1 MRTGSAVEG
10 ASILESLGEDPPDRI
25 CLVMTPGREMLC
37 LANVTLGDCPR
48 CVERFD
54 DFVPEQVFYGTDAP
68 YVMLRVRGKNSSQTW
83 KAAAY
88 FSDAMTNVQ

>member
-1 MRTGSAVEG
+1 MEG

-25 CLVMTPGREMLC
+25 CLVMTPGRAMLC

-54 DFVPEQVFYGTDAP
+54 DLVPDQVYYGTPRNWADAP
-68 YVMLRVRGKNSSQTW
+68 YVMHRVRGKNSSQTW